1 MVDRENGRRGKRPSE
16 LNPSLAEA
24 GRRGRA
30 ETDGENAGR
39 DDERRMRGA

>member
-1 MVDRENGRRGKRPSE
+1 MVDRENGRLGNRPSE

-24 GRRGRA
+24 GRGRA